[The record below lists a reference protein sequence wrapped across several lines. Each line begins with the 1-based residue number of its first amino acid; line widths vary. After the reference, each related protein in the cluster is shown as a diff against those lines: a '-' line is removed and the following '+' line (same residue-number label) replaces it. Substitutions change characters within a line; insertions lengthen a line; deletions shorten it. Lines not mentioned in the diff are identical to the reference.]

1 MRRARLIV
9 LAAVSVL
16 AACSGEAQAPPS
28 GAAPPLSDRAA
39 AEAPQARVAPGG
51 APAPA
56 ATSAAPGLAA
66 RRGELVNPDNS
77 ARVFLYLDLAGIAPP
92 IDDWV
97 EKDSRVMYGP
107 APGKAAQRSV
117 VKAELESGV
126 AAVRNIG
133 AIRLSLNGA
142 QLSEYDPSYG
152 EFTVGALAPSSMVEF
167 NALGQKVALK
177 FGNARSAQ
185 TWRVPPAEAQVIRDK
200 IGPGGNVGL
209 DVLLK
214 IGGVQPGP
222 GGGTIVVDVQE
233 YELRLTRSGNMIGR
247 VQVARP

>member
-1 MRRARLIV
+1 MRGARLIV
-9 LAAVSVL
+9 LASVSVL
-16 AACSGEAQAPPS
+16 GACSGEAQSPPS
-28 GAAPPLSDRAA
+28 GTAA
-39 AEAPQARVAPGG
+39 ADAAQARA
-51 APAPA
+51 APA
-56 ATSAAPGLAA
+56 AAATGMAPGLAG
-66 RRGELVNPDNS
+66 RRGELVNPEPS
-77 ARVFLYLDLAGIAPP
+77 AMVFLYLDLAGIAPP

-97 EKDSRVMYGP
+97 EKDSRVLYGP
-107 APGKAAQRSV
+107 APNKAAQRTV
-117 VKAELESGV
+117 VKAELSSGL

-152 EFTVGALAPSSMVEF
+152 EFTVGALAPSSVVEF

-185 TWRVPPAEAQVIRDK
+185 TWRVAPAEAQAIRDK

-214 IGGVQPGP
+214 VSGVQPGP
-222 GGGTIVVDVQE
+222 GGGTIVADVQE

-247 VQVARP
+247 VQVPRP

>member
-9 LAAVSVL
+9 LAASSVL
-16 AACSGEAQAPPS
+16 AACSGDTQAPAPS
-28 GAAPPLSDRAA
+28 GAGPATSTAATDAARAPTAAGAGPAA
-39 AEAPQARVAPGG
+39 AAPTGDKR
-51 APAPA
+51 
-56 ATSAAPGLAA
+56 LAG
-66 RRGELVNPDNS
+66 RSGELVNPDHS
-77 ARVFLYLDLAGIAPP
+77 TVVFLYLDLAGIEPP

-97 EKDSRVMYGP
+97 EKDSRVLYGP

-142 QLSEYDPSYG
+142 QSSEYDPSYG
-152 EFTVGALAPSSMVEF
+152 EFTVGALAPSSVVDF

-177 FGNARSAQ
+177 FGNARAAQ
-185 TWRVPPAEAQVIRDK
+185 TWCVPPAEAQAIRDK

-214 IGGVQPGP
+214 ISGVQPGP
-222 GGGTIVVDVQE
+222 GGGTIVADVQE

-247 VQVARP
+247 VQVDRQ